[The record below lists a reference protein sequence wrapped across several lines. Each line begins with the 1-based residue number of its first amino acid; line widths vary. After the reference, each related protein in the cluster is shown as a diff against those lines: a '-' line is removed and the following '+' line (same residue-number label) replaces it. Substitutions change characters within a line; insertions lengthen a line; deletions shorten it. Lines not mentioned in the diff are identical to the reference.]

1 MDVNI
6 KFFFIRNVEFYL
18 SGRSPSTIYI
28 RYFDNV
34 EFELICEFKIEGN
47 NLKATSKSVLKF

>member
-6 KFFFIRNVEFYL
+6 NFL
-18 SGRSPSTIYI
+18 SEMLNFTCLEDLQVQRYI

-47 NLKATSKSVLKF
+47 NLKAASKSVLNF